1 MFKINDLVRVKRGV
15 KDPDME
21 KYDLSGWQGYI
32 RDIDEESGEEA
43 LVAIEWDAET
53 LEKMPAS
60 FVRESLRDGYD
71 FDLMSLGVS
80 DIELPGEE
88 DIAEAAPT
96 RKQGRKPGNLIKKA
110 PAVSPEKKKKPAAG
124 SASSDSPMPAPIPPP
139 VVSERQPFSFE
150 RFKRA
155 TFQQKSS
162 QAYAAVFFQ
171 IAFDDFGAFL
181 LVVDA
186 KGREVETS
194 YLNYGGALRNV
205 LRVLE
210 QIKERNSFVINW
222 ERPADKVYLAE
233 HPFLLEALRH
243 CDNVVDASLKPIVF
257 AALPAQLR
265 LYISAAEGKDM
276 LRSRLALLYSG
287 NLMEDFRVVTEQ
299 FMLAGNQLMEV
310 APMGSNFAS
319 LSWFNTQI
327 ARRDLPLFL
336 TLVFSYLEN
345 LDLQYEGYQL
355 FVRPD
360 DKIAATPCLIFE
372 KIGEDNALYLRVGQS
387 LPDLDINALEQ
398 FDLYRYAEI
407 NEMALSVTVKYID
420 QAPMEQLADN
430 ILRLLRKHEPKKRKD
445 ERDEIML
452 DGNLFVI
459 PEETAAAFIY
469 SELPNLLTTYT
480 VFGAEKLRSYKISTR
495 APKLQLNL
503 THAIDFFEG
512 SVELDFDGEKISLFD
527 ALAQYNKNKYIQLN
541 DGSHALLNQTYVRRL
556 ERLFKKKGKKAQLS
570 FFDLPL
576 VDELLEEVAKDKVF
590 ERSRNI
596 FEGFNGLSTQKAK
609 LPKLKANLRPYQEQG
624 FKWLEYLHEQQL
636 GGCLA
641 DDMGLGKTLQTIAL
655 LATIYPKEKKPTL
668 IVMPRSLL
676 FNWEREVRRF
686 APQLS
691 TYMFYGSSRDYEAMR
706 GANLVFTTY
715 ATMRNEL
722 EKLKEEQFY
731 YVILDESQN
740 IKNLTTQTTKA
751 ALLLRSKHRLALSGT
766 PIENNLGELY
776 ALFHF
781 LNPAMFGTITQF
793 SEDYLTPIQKHNDKA
808 ATLQLRRKI
817 YPFVLRRLKR
827 DVLADLPDKIEQT
840 LYVEMGDEQK
850 RLYEQR
856 RQYYAEAVAK
866 QIQEKGVAGSQFFVF
881 QALSELR
888 QIATVP
894 EALTDG
900 RVEGAKLELLEEQL
914 LDALANGH
922 KALVFVNFL
931 AAIESISTRLDAAGV
946 GYVSMTGA
954 TRDRESLVNRF
965 QNDPDCRVFLM
976 TLKTGGV
983 GLNLTAA
990 DTIFI
995 YDPWW
1000 NVAAENQAIDRAH
1013 RIGQTSKVLAYKL
1026 IAQGSIE
1033 EKILQLQQLKK
1044 ELFDNIISADG
1055 ASLKALSEEDI
1066 NLLLGK

>member
-1 MFKINDLVRVKRGV
+1 MFKMNDLVRVKPGV
-15 KDPDME
+15 KDPDTE
-21 KYDLSGWQGYI
+21 RYDLGGWQGSI
-32 RDIDEESGEEA
+32 TSIEEIPGEEPIIT
-43 LVAIEWDAET
+43 IEWDSKTIEM
-53 LEKMPAS
+53 MPAA
-60 FVRESLRDGYD
+60 FIEESLRDGYS
-71 FDLMSLGVS
+71 FDEMNLSA
-80 DIELPGEE
+80 DELEP
-88 DIAEAAPT
+88 AEPPARVRRGSPRLIKSAKSRVKP
-96 RKQGRKPGNLIKKA
+96 GRKADETKTAI
-110 PAVSPEKKKKPAAG
+110 PEKFEDKKQALQKIVEIAQNPQFTF
-124 SASSDSPMPAPIPPP
+124 D
-139 VVSERQPFSFE
+139 
-150 RFKRA
+150 RFKR
-155 TFQQKSS
+155 TSFQQKTPR
-162 QAYAAVFFQ
+162 AYAEVFFQ
-171 IAFDDFGAFL
+171 INFDEFGAFL

-186 KGREVETS
+186 KGRMVETS
-194 YLNYGGALRNV
+194 YLNYGGAVRNV

-210 QIKERNSFVINW
+210 QIQEKNSFVINW
-222 ERPADKVYLAE
+222 ERPADKTYLAQ

-243 CDNVVDASLKPIVF
+243 CDNVVDAALKPLEF
-257 AALPAQLR
+257 SEQPAQLR
-265 LYISAAEGKDM
+265 LHLAASDREGF
-276 LRSRLALLYSG
+276 LRSRLSLQHDG
-287 NLMEDFRVVTEQ
+287 NLAEDFSVVTEQ
-299 FMLAGNQLMEV
+299 FVLVGNRLIEV
-310 APMGSNFAS
+310 APMGSNFAA
-319 LSWFNTQI
+319 LSWFNTQV

-336 TLVFSYLEN
+336 TLIFSYLEN
-345 LDLQYEGYQL
+345 LDLLYEGYQL
-355 FVRPD
+355 VLRPD
-360 DKIAATPCLIFE
+360 DKITAAPCLIFE
-372 KIGEDNALYLRVGQS
+372 KIGDDNALYLRVGQS
-387 LPDLDINALEQ
+387 LPDLDFNALEQ

-407 NEMALSVTVKYID
+407 NEMALTITVKYIN
-420 QAPMEQLADN
+420 QAPGEQLTDN
-430 ILRLLRKHEPKKRKD
+430 ILRLLRKHEPKKRKN

-452 DGNLFVI
+452 DGNLLVI

-469 SELPNLLTTYT
+469 SELPNLLAEYT
-480 VFGAEKLRSYKISTR
+480 VFGAEKLRSYKINTR
-495 APKLQLNL
+495 LPKLQLNL
-503 THAIDFFEG
+503 SHSIDFFEG

-527 ALAQYNKNKYIQLN
+527 ALAQYNKNRYIQLT
-541 DGSHALLNQTYVRRL
+541 DGSHALLNEAYVRRL

-576 VDELLEEVAKDKVF
+576 MDELLEEAAKDKVF

-596 FEGFNGLSTQKAK
+596 FEGFNGLSAQKAK
-609 LPKLKANLRPYQEQG
+609 LPKLDAKLRPYQEQG
-624 FKWLEYLHEQQL
+624 FKWLGYLHEQQL

-641 DDMGLGKTLQTIAL
+641 DDMGLGKTLQAIAL

-676 FNWEREVRRF
+676 FNWEREVSRF
-686 APQLS
+686 APQLT
-691 TYMFYGSSRDYEAMR
+691 TYTFYGLSREYEALR
-706 GANLVFTTY
+706 SAHLVFTTY
-715 ATMRNEL
+715 ATMRNEI
-722 EKLKEEQFY
+722 EKLKEESFY

-751 ALLLRSKHRLALSGT
+751 ALLLRGKHRLALSGT

-781 LNPAMFGTITQF
+781 LNPAMFGTVAQF
-793 SEDYLTPIQKHNDKA
+793 NEDYLMPIQKHNDKT

-840 LYVEMGDEQK
+840 LYVEMGEEQK

-856 RQYYAEAVAK
+856 RQYYAEAVNR

-922 KALVFVNFL
+922 KALIFVNFL
-931 AAIESISTRLDAAGV
+931 AAIESISSRLDAAGV

-1013 RIGQTSKVLAYKL
+1013 RIGQANKVLAYKL